1 METIVAD
8 KPSPKN
14 DAVTILSQLLMV
26 ALETEVIRVLAKL
39 NMDGIAK
46 NTGFQ

>member
-26 ALETEVIRVLAKL
+26 AFKQKL
-39 NMDGIAK
+39 
-46 NTGFQ
+46 